1 MKYCGRAAVFCRWE
15 PIFSSEQPLRELLA
29 DFVGII
35 EIYLEKLLI
44 AMVWE
49 WDLMTFVIYYT
60 HWFLLIIVLSD
71 FLFSTMVLLAEK

>member
-1 MKYCGRAAVFCRWE
+1 M
-15 PIFSSEQPLRELLA
+15 A